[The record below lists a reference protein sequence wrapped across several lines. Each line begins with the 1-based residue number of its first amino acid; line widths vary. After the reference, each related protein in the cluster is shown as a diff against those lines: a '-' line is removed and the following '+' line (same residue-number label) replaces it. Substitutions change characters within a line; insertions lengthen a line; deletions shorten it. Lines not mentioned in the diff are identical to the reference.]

1 MVVELK
7 SVKTGKGI
15 SFVEGSVGNVVSAV
29 VVTLVYRKSI
39 RISWDLRPL
48 GKNTVRPC
56 RPTRTSAHEWLFLL
70 SRSSHSSLIHGEEGN
85 DGELTSDADWDH
97 QQEVSMMVEKCA
109 WY

>member
-39 RISWDLRPL
+39 RISWDLRP
-48 GKNTVRPC
+48 GKKYCPAMSTN
-56 RPTRTSAHEWLFLL
+56 
-70 SRSSHSSLIHGEEGN
+70 SHL
-85 DGELTSDADWDH
+85 
-97 QQEVSMMVEKCA
+97 CA
-109 WY
+109 